1 MKQFIT
7 LIILLSLFCACKTHK
22 VATQTS
28 TVSTSSSVAVNKAI
42 YDSLSTKSIDTSKST
57 TSSVTEAKTTS
68 SKDATLEV
76 DSIVQTK
83 SNGAVKIVIYPT
95 KGKPIHYQSLNTDN
109 STSKTD
115 VADKKGIY
123 IEKTGVGTLTLD
135 SVATINRDSTG
146 KTKATEAIGSGTTYA
161 KWIGIAILVFAVLMA
176 IVIYLRT
183 KKPKV

>member
-1 MKQFIT
+1 MKQLIT
-7 LIILLSLFCACKTHK
+7 LIILLTLFCACKTRK

-28 TVSTSSSVAVNKAI
+28 TVSTLSSVAVNKDV
-42 YDSLSTKSIDTSKST
+42 YDSLRTKLIDTSKYKSLY
-57 TSSVTEAKTTS
+57 VTEAKTTS

-83 SNGAVKIVIYPT
+83 SNGAVKTVIYPT

-115 VADKKGIY
+115 VTNKKGIS
-123 IEKTGVGTLTLD
+123 IETTGVGTLILD
-135 SVATINRDSTG
+135 SIATTTRDSAR

-183 KKPKV
+183 KKP